1 MNNKVNINPL
11 SVNKAFKGRR
21 FKTDEYKRY
30 EKDVLDNLPALK
42 IPKGRLFVIIN
53 FGFSSKLKDIDNPV
67 KLFIDILQKRYNFND
82 RDIFKLNVQKE
93 IVKKGKEYIK
103 FEIKSIK

>member
-1 MNNKVNINPL
+1 MKININPL

-30 EKDVLDNLPALK
+30 EKELLYLLPALK
-42 IPKGRLFVIIN
+42 VPKGELFISLS

-67 KLFIDILQKRYNFND
+67 KLFIDILQKKYNFND
-82 RDIFKLNVQKE
+82 RDVYKLNVTKE
-93 IVKKGKEYIK
+93 IVKKGKEFIK
-103 FEIKSIK
+103 FKIDGI